1 MKKKT
6 ALTILALLVATMALA
21 LDKES
26 RKAITMVSYDQGW
39 MDYDGKIAL
48 KNNTDEEITNLKF
61 QIIYLNMKGV
71 QLHYEVYSRKT
82 SIAPGMTRELAIPAY
97 EHGRFFSYYKSEA
110 APSSPHRFKIRFELK
125 EYNGVATPQTAD
137 QDFPYPTEET
147 TPDKHGTPSG
157 KGWLST
163 TVKKAGEFLD
173 WTFGQHGSK
182 NLALLLLGINLCVG
196 LYVLVATMAMRR
208 NRNATA
214 WVFASLFITPFIAML
229 LLLLMGTPY
238 AYHNQRYA
246 PGEDDEDDD
255 HHTGHGT
262 AGFGRGGF
270 GAQHSWQNGFG
281 QQHFNNNDWN
291 HSGWDPNDFG
301 YHGFAPNDPGQ
312 QGFNNSGFQP

>member
-1 MKKKT
+1 M
-6 ALTILALLVATMALA
+6 
-21 LDKES
+21 
-26 RKAITMVSYDQGW
+26 
-39 MDYDGKIAL
+39 
-48 KNNTDEEITNLKF
+48 
-61 QIIYLNMKGV
+61 
-71 QLHYEVYSRKT
+71 
-82 SIAPGMTRELAIPAY
+82 
-97 EHGRFFSYYKSEA
+97 
-110 APSSPHRFKIRFELK
+110 
-125 EYNGVATPQTAD
+125 ATPQTAS

-173 WTFGQHGSK
+173 WIFGQHGSK
-182 NLALLLLGINLCVG
+182 NLALFLLGINLCVG

-229 LLLLMGTPY
+229 LLLLIGTPY

-255 HHTGHGT
+255 HHTGPGT
-262 AGFGRGGF
+262 AGFGHGGF

-291 HSGWDPNDFG
+291 HSGWDPNAFG

-312 QGFNNSGFQP
+312 QGFNHSGFQP